1 MLKVGVC
8 VNILIAEDE
17 RDIRNLVNLHLSKD
31 GYKIFEAEN
40 GFEAINIFEK
50 HNIDLAVL
58 DVMMP
63 IMDGI
68 NVLRKIREN
77 STIPVIFLTARGE
90 ESDKILGLGLGADD
104 YIVKPF
110 SPLELSAR
118 VQAHLRRYYKYTAE
132 KPIREIIIGDI
143 TINKESYTVY
153 KKNNKV
159 ELNAKEYKILE
170 LLMDNPGRVFT
181 KKQIYEEVW
190 GEPFYGDENTIMV
203 HISHLRDKIE
213 EDPKVPKYLKT
224 IRGIGYKV
232 ENVAK

>member
-1 MLKVGVC
+1 M
-8 VNILIAEDE
+8 NILIAEDE

-40 GFEAINIFEK
+40 GLEAINIFEK
-50 HNIDLAVL
+50 NNIDLAVL

-132 KPIREIIIGDI
+132 KPIREVIIGDI

-159 ELNAKEYKILE
+159 DLNAKEYRILE

-224 IRGIGYKV
+224 IRGIGYKI
-232 ENVAK
+232 ENVVK

>member
-1 MLKVGVC
+1 M
-8 VNILIAEDE
+8 NILIAEDE

-40 GFEAINIFEK
+40 GLEAINIFEK
-50 HNIDLAVL
+50 NNIDLAVL

-159 ELNAKEYKILE
+159 DLNAKEYRILE

-232 ENVAK
+232 ENVVNQK

>member
-1 MLKVGVC
+1 M
-8 VNILIAEDE
+8 NILIAEDE

-40 GFEAINIFEK
+40 GLEAINIFEK
-50 HNIDLAVL
+50 NNIDLAVL

-132 KPIREIIIGDI
+132 KPIREVIIGDI

-153 KKNNKV
+153 KKNSKV
-159 ELNAKEYKILE
+159 DLNAKEYRILE

-224 IRGIGYKV
+224 IRGIGYKI
-232 ENVAK
+232 ENVVK

>member
-1 MLKVGVC
+1 M
-8 VNILIAEDE
+8 NILIAEDE

-50 HNIDLAVL
+50 QHIDLAVL

-159 ELNAKEYKILE
+159 DLNAKEYRILE

-213 EDPKVPKYLKT
+213 EDPKVPRYLKT

-232 ENVAK
+232 ENVVK

>member
-1 MLKVGVC
+1 M
-8 VNILIAEDE
+8 NILIAEDE

-40 GFEAINIFEK
+40 GLEAINIFEK
-50 HNIDLAVL
+50 NNIDLAVL

-132 KPIREIIIGDI
+132 KPIREVIIGDI
-143 TINKESYTVY
+143 IINKESYTVY

-159 ELNAKEYKILE
+159 DLNAKEYRILE

-232 ENVAK
+232 ENVVK

>member
-1 MLKVGVC
+1 

-50 HNIDLAVL
+50 QHIDLAVL

-159 ELNAKEYKILE
+159 DLNAKEYRILE

-213 EDPKVPKYLKT
+213 EDPKVPRYLKT

-232 ENVAK
+232 ENVVK

>member
-1 MLKVGVC
+1 M
-8 VNILIAEDE
+8 NILIAEDE

-40 GFEAINIFEK
+40 GLEAINIFEK
-50 HNIDLAVL
+50 NNIDLAVL

-68 NVLRKIREN
+68 NVLRKIRES

-132 KPIREIIIGDI
+132 KPIREVIIGDI

-159 ELNAKEYKILE
+159 DLNAKEYRILE

-232 ENVAK
+232 ENVVK